1 MTIFWIDSSGAGS
14 VGAERAMKR
23 ERELREIMEQAIAEM
38 REVLSRE
45 TEEDGAEQWDPDAW
59 EEEVVRF
66 TRRLGQRMVQTWGE
80 VKSEQAKAQAPFVP
94 AAGEDATGAG
104 GNPGSG

>member
-1 MTIFWIDSSGAGS
+1 MAIFWIDSSGAGS

-66 TRRLGQRMVQTWGE
+66 TRLLGQRMVQTWGE
-80 VKSEQAKAQAPFVP
+80 AKSEQAKAQAPFAPV
-94 AAGEDATGAG
+94 AGADATGAG
-104 GNPGSG
+104 GSPYGG

>member
-1 MTIFWIDSSGAGS
+1 MAIFWIDSSGAGS

-23 ERELREIMEQAIAEM
+23 EREQREIAQEIMEQAIAEM

-80 VKSEQAKAQAPFVP
+80 VKSEQAKAQAPWT
-94 AAGEDATGAG
+94 D
-104 GNPGSG
+104 

>member
-1 MTIFWIDSSGAGS
+1 
-14 VGAERAMKR
+14 MKR
-23 ERELREIMEQAIAEM
+23 ERELREIMEQAIEEM

-80 VKSEQAKAQAPFVP
+80 VKSEPAKAQALLCLLRVQTPP
-94 AAGEDATGAG
+94 AAVAVLMVVERLWPD
-104 GNPGSG
+104 